1 MVIELMGNAVKTT
14 DRCIAKEKASMN
26 SFSKLLLIFVSFLSL
41 FPITLQAGQQA
52 YLSESPNGR
61 YRVLVEQVLDRR
73 VVDNIF
79 FRYPIILENIK
90 NPERRFETA
99 DAGTPLVHE
108 TDKKTFEIQ
117 WDNSTPPQ
125 LTAVRFDWAPD
136 SLKYFMY
143 LEVLDGVWKT
153 YFVDINKGTTTDI
166 TADLEKTLMDKVD
179 FHNWDCEQPKFQV
192 VHWTQPNLVFL
203 KLTSIC
209 GKNKEKEN
217 TELFYA
223 NDSVLFDTQQVK
235 AVTHCDDCS
244 DKASLKKFDSYYIKS
259 IPTPTPTPEETPT
272 TE

>member
-1 MVIELMGNAVKTT
+1 MKKIVLNNFFKLFLMFALFLFT
-14 DRCIAKEKASMN
+14 AP
-26 SFSKLLLIFVSFLSL
+26 SFLK
-41 FPITLQAGQQA
+41 AGQQA

-90 NPERRFETA
+90 NPERHFETV
-99 DAGTPLVHE
+99 DAGTPLIRE
-108 TDKKTFEIQ
+108 TDKKTFSIQ

-143 LEVLDGVWKT
+143 LKVLDGSWKT
-153 YFVDINKGTTTDI
+153 YFVDINKGTTTDV
-166 TADLEKTLMDKVD
+166 TADLEASLMSKIE

-192 VHWTQPNLVFL
+192 VQWIQPELAFL

-209 GKNKEKEN
+209 GKSQAKEN
-217 TELFYA
+217 SELFYA
-223 NDSVLFDTQQVK
+223 NDSVLFDTQQAK
-235 AVTHCDDCS
+235 AVDHCAECKDE
-244 DKASLKKFDSYYIKS
+244 KAAKNFNDYYIQS
-259 IPTPTPTPEETPT
+259 LPTPTPTAEETPT
-272 TE
+272 AQ

>member
-1 MVIELMGNAVKTT
+1 
-14 DRCIAKEKASMN
+14 MN
-26 SFSKLLLIFVSFLSL
+26 SFSKFFLILISFLSL

-90 NPERRFETA
+90 NPERHFETV
-99 DAGTPLVHE
+99 DAGTPLVHQ

-125 LTAVRFDWAPD
+125 LIAVRFDWAPD
-136 SLKYFMY
+136 SLKYFMH

-153 YFVDINKGTTTDI
+153 YFVDINKGETTDV
-166 TADLEKTLMDKVD
+166 TADLEAALMNKVD
-179 FHNWDCEQPKFQV
+179 PLDCQQPKFQLV
-192 VHWTQPNLVFL
+192 QWTQPYLAFF

-217 TELFYA
+217 AELFYV

-235 AVTHCDDCS
+235 TVAHCSNCKDE
-244 DKASLKKFDSYYIKS
+244 KSLKNFNNYYTKS
-259 IPTPTPTPEETPT
+259 LPTPTPTAEETPT